1 MSPPI
6 GGDTEV
12 FVLVFVPGPAPPF
25 VLGEDVPIELSLA
38 EGVAA
43 PWLAGLTGQDHPIGL
58 LALLAL
64 IAVIGVSVAAI
75 RVIVVQHGQKFKHL
89 P

>member
-1 MSPPI
+1 MSPPV
-6 GGDTEV
+6 GAGTDV
-12 FVLVFVPGPAPPF
+12 FVLGPAPPF

-38 EGVAA
+38 DGVAA
-43 PWLAGLTGQDHPIGL
+43 SWLAGLTGQDHPIGL

>member
-1 MSPPI
+1 VSPPI
-6 GGDTEV
+6 SGDTDV
-12 FVLVFVPGPAPPF
+12 FVLVFMPGPAPPF

-38 EGVAA
+38 EGVVAS
-43 PWLAGLTGQDHPIGL
+43 WFAGLTGQDHPIGL

>member
-1 MSPPI
+1 M
-6 GGDTEV
+6 
-12 FVLVFVPGPAPPF
+12 
-25 VLGEDVPIELSLA
+25 LGEDVPTELSLA
-38 EGVAA
+38 NGVTAS
-43 PWLAGLTGQDHPIGL
+43 WLAGLAGQDHPIGL